1 MTTLSVRLPD
11 SVHRNA
17 RLYAEREGTS
27 LNQLV
32 ATAVAEKL
40 AALGAEEYTGSA
52 PSQPTTTLS
61 RPRWRPCRMCRR
73 ARGIDPNFEKTGI
86 ASMGP
91 DPQYSP
97 AAVSSV
103 HLSAT
108 Q

>member
-40 AALGAEEYTGSA
+40 AALGAEEYIR
-52 PSQPTTTLS
+52 Q
-61 RPRWRPCRMCRR
+61 R
-73 ARGIDPNFEKTGI
+73 AERADDDAFE
-86 ASMGP
+86 AAL
-91 DPQYSP
+91 
-97 AAVSSV
+97 AAVPDV
-103 HLSAT
+103 PPREGD
-108 Q
+108 

>member
-40 AALGAEEYTGSA
+40 AALGAEEYIR
-52 PSQPTTTLS
+52 Q
-61 RPRWRPCRMCRR
+61 R
-73 ARGIDPNFEKTGI
+73 AEPANDDAFE
-86 ASMGP
+86 AAL
-91 DPQYSP
+91 
-97 AAVSSV
+97 AAVPDV
-103 HLSAT
+103 PPREGD
-108 Q
+108 